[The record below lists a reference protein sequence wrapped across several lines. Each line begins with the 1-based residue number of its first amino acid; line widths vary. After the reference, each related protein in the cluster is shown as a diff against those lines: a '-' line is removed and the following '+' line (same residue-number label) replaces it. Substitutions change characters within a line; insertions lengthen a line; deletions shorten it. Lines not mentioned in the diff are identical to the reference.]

1 MSAGKRNP
9 IAYFCHAESDKELVA
24 QVNEGL
30 TKLNIRCL
38 QSPSEVRT
46 ESAFLREIT
55 NAFNVA
61 DLVVLVVSADLLTTV
76 SARRELDLIIARR
89 LAKSPKGAVLPV
101 LTDNS
106 QLPSV
111 LRDLKSLDLHEMN
124 GEKAA
129 ESLMEAVISRLTER
143 AVLFGLKR

>member
-1 MSAGKRNP
+1 
-9 IAYFCHAESDKELVA
+9 
-24 QVNEGL
+24 
-30 TKLNIRCL
+30 
-38 QSPSEVRT
+38 
-46 ESAFLREIT
+46 
-55 NAFNVA
+55 
-61 DLVVLVVSADLLTTV
+61 VLVVSADLLTTV